1 MYLYMTDV
9 YGDVAAG
16 LWRAT
21 ARAAANGMKPA
32 KTAIHKLH
40 KLKERRMTTNGHQ
53 EKAPRDP
60 STTDRIAAKAHETVD
75 TIAERAQR
83 AERDVRGAAERTAE
97 QARQLRDD
105 YAETAEQG
113 LRRAAS
119 YIESNPLAF
128 VGIAFVAG
136 VLLSTMM
143 RR

>member
-1 MYLYMTDV
+1 
-9 YGDVAAG
+9 
-16 LWRAT
+16 
-21 ARAAANGMKPA
+21 
-32 KTAIHKLH
+32 
-40 KLKERRMTTNGHQ
+40 MTTNGQH
-53 EKAPRDP
+53 EKARSD
-60 STTDRIAAKAHETVD
+60 TAATDRLAAKAHETVD

-83 AERDVRGAAERTAE
+83 AEREVRGAAAGTAE
-97 QARQLRDD
+97 QARQLGEQARQLGDE

>member
-32 KTAIHKLH
+32 KSAIH
-40 KLKERRMTTNGHQ
+40 KLKERRMTTNGHH
-53 EKAPRDP
+53 ETARKDP
-60 STTDRIAAKAHETVD
+60 TTTDRVAAKAHEAVD

-83 AERDVRGAAERTAE
+83 AERDVRSAAERTVE

-105 YAETAEQG
+105 YADTAEQG